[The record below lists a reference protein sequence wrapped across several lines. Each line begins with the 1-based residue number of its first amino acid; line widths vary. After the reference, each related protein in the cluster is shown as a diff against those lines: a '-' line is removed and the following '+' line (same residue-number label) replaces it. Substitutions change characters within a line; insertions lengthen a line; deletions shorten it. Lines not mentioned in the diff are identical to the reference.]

1 MQTPSQQLQ
10 TYRLELPFFSLN
22 EYRGAHYF
30 KLNKLKKEYATL
42 VFWQIKQQ
50 GYKPIPGP
58 VALRFVY
65 HWKQTNYDLD
75 NQVVS
80 KFIIDT
86 LKPTGKINAIGLGLI
101 VNDNIRYVRKITH
114 EVGHRQDNSIDLLIH
129 IL

>member
-1 MQTPSQQLQ
+1 MPSTSERLQ
-10 TYRLELPFFSLN
+10 TYRLELPFYSLN
-22 EYRGAHYF
+22 EYRNAHYF
-30 KLNKLKKEYATL
+30 TLSSLKKEYATL

-86 LKPTGKINAIGLGLI
+86 LKPTSKTNATGLGLI
-101 VNDNIRYVRKITH
+101 TNDNIRYVRKITH
-114 EVGHRQDNSIDLLIH
+114 EAGFRQDNSIDLIIH